1 MKKLSTKAEELLSE
15 IIEHRDERGNCDT
28 NYWKKR
34 FEDVTVSEDAILRSL
49 FKELREEEMIFVSW
63 ASNYPYTLYLLA
75 KGISYFEEKKETE
88 ESINNYYT
96 NNFYGTANGVQIQQG
111 TKDSKQSQKLSLP
124 LDVTRIDELIQTIR
138 KYDSVLDDDYGIEE
152 AANIRAATEEL
163 DVAIHKNEET
173 DKVKGIL
180 GYIRDL
186 SVNAGGGLVATGIL
200 HLISLIMG

>member
-1 MKKLSTKAEELLSE
+1 MKKLSTKAEKLLSE

-49 FKELREEEMIFVSW
+49 FKELREEEMISVSW

-111 TKDSKQSQKLSLP
+111 TKDSKQSQKLSLL
-124 LDVTRIDELIQTIR
+124 LDVTRIEELIQTIR
-138 KYDSVLDDDYGIEE
+138 KYDSVLNDEYGIEG
-152 AANIRAATEEL
+152 AAKIRNATKEL
-163 DVAIHKNEET
+163 DAAIHKNEET
-173 DKVKGIL
+173 DKMKEIL
-180 GYIRDL
+180 EYIRDL